1 MTTQTN
7 TTAKKVDVRAIMQK
21 AQNKTNEVNK
31 GTAKIEATLDTYK
44 VIPGFKQYEINSK
57 NVVRNAKTKMAQ
69 TLKKGTGKFYLLNDA
84 GQRKLISLADI
95 RVSLPMENTKE
106 NKPAKTQKV
115 KAEKAPKVQKLP
127 VGINELPEVTRH
139 KVEKILALEQP
150 RFVKTYKLDKL
161 SLETQVIADLLG
173 EVKFN
178 VLRDLRQIRNGKKVV
193 PENMA

>member
-1 MTTQTN
+1 
-7 TTAKKVDVRAIMQK
+7 
-21 AQNKTNEVNK
+21 
-31 GTAKIEATLDTYK
+31 
-44 VIPGFKQYEINSK
+44 
-57 NVVRNAKTKMAQ
+57 MAQ

-115 KAEKAPKVQKLP
+115 NAEKAPKVQKLP